1 MFQEIHGNQS
11 DHHNESVQPPPHP
24 CFDPALSD
32 QARSGT
38 STWQFANADGDSDS
52 LYPTPPPFDFELYL
66 SSRLPSPELSENLT
80 QATIDPRIL
89 DLSNTLGTGLGD
101 GQLQPPRASTRP
113 PSPTSSPP
121 QEYFWEGP
129 SQNSYPRQ
137 PQTTSRSETD
147 HRSHTSRLSSPPAAQ
162 NSFALLSEPTS
173 SLSTNSLRRLR
184 MVLLAKTL
192 AMQGA
197 FDPEG
202 TSANGPDV
210 SKSSPSGRTSRDTRS
225 RMLGPIKPT
234 TTGVQIFNAI
244 KASHEKIIA
253 DDMPSTAEGHKEHNS
268 SNRLPLLDYTLDC
281 LRDFYLPRLAL
292 LEHDIYSEFSCEDSS
307 STSSSFL
314 YTFIRTSR
322 IFDDI
327 ERVNVLRRGLNDV
340 QQTIQG
346 FRLLKIRINEAD
358 YSTPLAYTVKLMGEW
373 VGEEY
378 ATTCILVGKMF
389 CRLTLRCW
397 GSWWDK

>member
-1 MFQEIHGNQS
+1 
-11 DHHNESVQPPPHP
+11 
-24 CFDPALSD
+24 
-32 QARSGT
+32 
-38 STWQFANADGDSDS
+38 
-52 LYPTPPPFDFELYL
+52 
-66 SSRLPSPELSENLT
+66 
-80 QATIDPRIL
+80 
-89 DLSNTLGTGLGD
+89 
-101 GQLQPPRASTRP
+101 
-113 PSPTSSPP
+113 
-121 QEYFWEGP
+121 
-129 SQNSYPRQ
+129 
-137 PQTTSRSETD
+137 
-147 HRSHTSRLSSPPAAQ
+147 
-162 NSFALLSEPTS
+162 
-173 SLSTNSLRRLR
+173 
-184 MVLLAKTL
+184 MVLAKTL

-225 RMLGPIKPT
+225 SMLGPIKPT

-378 ATTCILVGKMF
+378 ATTCILKYIFGKCVPRF
-389 CRLTLRCW
+389 SFFHRYRDTFIKDILVKFERTLFRRRYAKYVDFSRLPPDESCTLPFLTHKEAPTNDQLFNTNWVRVLPYLDYPCRRLLDHHVRELPCANYPPATF
-397 GSWWDK
+397 SQS